1 MGSYWSQKPSVLGP
15 LIVQRQGLIF
25 TLLSF
30 LGPHFVIKFQLVNR
44 RCYDVIV
51 PLLLQEVVLLPL
63 KAQPEFLSW
72 GLGVGESQVAIN
84 VSLEIE
90 IRGAKGKYFGEV
102 KNIVGTPPNGRGFFL
117 A

>member
-1 MGSYWSQKPSVLGP
+1 
-15 LIVQRQGLIF
+15 
-25 TLLSF
+25 
-30 LGPHFVIKFQLVNR
+30 LVNR